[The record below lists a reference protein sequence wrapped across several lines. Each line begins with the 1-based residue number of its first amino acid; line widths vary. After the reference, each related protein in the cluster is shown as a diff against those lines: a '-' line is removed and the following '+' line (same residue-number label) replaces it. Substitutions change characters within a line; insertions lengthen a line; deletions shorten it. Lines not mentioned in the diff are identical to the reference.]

1 MVKVAV
7 VVLVLLLVILGIPLG
22 MPMTGDM
29 TCPECTPTGGWGG
42 MCLVVLASVFLLLH
56 LSSRRLRLGGALRPV
71 GVWAEVLERPPQLV
85 A

>member
-22 MPMTGDM
+22 MPMSGGM

-42 MCLVVLASVFLLLH
+42 MCLVVLASVVLSLQ
-56 LSSRRLRLGGALRPV
+56 LSSKRLRLDGAVRPV